1 MTRNEAVK
9 NLLNMRRYGR
19 EVTSSQE
26 SAIQALKVA
35 GILTKDGKV
44 AGPYEKLLKST
55 NRGRVD

>member
-1 MTRNEAVK
+1 
-9 NLLNMRRYGR
+9 MRRYGR

-35 GILTKDGKV
+35 GILTKNGKV

-55 NRGRVD
+55 NRGRID